1 MTKRLPPKN
10 SAEEAAL
17 LVVSDV
23 LLRACGHVAVA
34 CATHTVNAA
43 LVDGAL
49 ADVNEAARRLV
60 SVRDRLGISLEVLDE

>member
-17 LVVSDV
+17 LVASDV
-23 LLRACGHVAVA
+23 LLRACGRIAVA
-34 CATHTVNAA
+34 AATHTVNAA

-49 ADVNEAARRLV
+49 ADVNEAARRLCA
-60 SVRDRLGISLEVLDE
+60 VRDRLGISLEVLDE